1 MSMVIKQ
8 IYELT
13 IRLISQYDQH
23 LKDEEEKAN
32 KKILSV
38 HVCVFFVLNC

>member
-32 KKILSV
+32 KKNII
-38 HVCVFFVLNC
+38 CICMCIFCT